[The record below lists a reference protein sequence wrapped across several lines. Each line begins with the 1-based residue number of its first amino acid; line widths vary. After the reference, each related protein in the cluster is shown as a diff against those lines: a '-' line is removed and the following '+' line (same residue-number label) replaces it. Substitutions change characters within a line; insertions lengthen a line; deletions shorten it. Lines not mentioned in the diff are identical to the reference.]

1 MQSLSIFLILMM
13 ILQFS
18 GCAQTT
24 STASVAPITDGG
36 TSPSRKTAA
45 PIINVGALPAQ
56 KTQSE
61 LGVGAEPYYAHRQES
76 KFGQDMSQKGIL
88 PVMVSLQNTGAQ
100 PLKVTPSLISLE
112 FQEGG
117 EVNANSTPTG
127 LLPDPPPSTGEKVA
141 RAVAVT
147 ALIAIMLGAGPY
159 AVDGM
164 DGVVALLFRKSPV
177 EIRKE
182 AIQKELQE
190 TELRE
195 VTLAKGESAQGF
207 VYFYIPQGVQQSAGA
222 HLIVPYLP
230 AQGRSGKV
238 RVPLGGM

>member
-1 MQSLSIFLILMM
+1 MQPLSIYLILMM
-13 ILQFS
+13 ICQFS
-18 GCAQTT
+18 GCAKTT

-36 TSPSRKTAA
+36 ASPPQKTAA
-45 PIINVGALPAQ
+45 PITNVGALPAQ

-61 LGVGAEPYYAHRQES
+61 LGVGAEPYYANRQES
-76 KFGQDMSQKGIL
+76 TFGQDMSQKGIL
-88 PVMVSLQNTGAQ
+88 PVMVFLQNTGAQ
-100 PLKVTPSLISLE
+100 PLKVTPTRISLE
-112 FQEGG
+112 FQDGG
-117 EVNANSTPTG
+117 EVNGNSTPTA
-127 LLPDPPPSTGEKVA
+127 LLPAPPPSTGEKVA
-141 RAVAVT
+141 WAVGVT
-147 ALIAIMLGAGPY
+147 ALVLIVLAAGPTTIP
-159 AVDGM
+159 
-164 DGVVALLFRKSPV
+164 ALRKSPAG
-177 EIRKE
+177 IRKE
-182 AIQKELQE
+182 KLQEELQK

>member
-1 MQSLSIFLILMM
+1 MQPLSLFLILMM

-36 TSPSRKTAA
+36 ASPSRKTAA
-45 PIINVGALPAQ
+45 TITNVGALPVQ

-61 LGVGAEPYYAHRQES
+61 LGVGAEPYYANRQES
-76 KFGQDMSQKGIL
+76 TFGQDMSQKGIL
-88 PVMVSLQNTGAQ
+88 PVMVFLQNTGGQ

-112 FQEGG
+112 FQDGG
-117 EVNANSTPTG
+117 EVNANSTPTD
-127 LLPDPPPSTGEKVA
+127 LLPAPPPSTGEKVA
-141 RAVAVT
+141 WAVGVT
-147 ALIAIMLGAGPY
+147 ALVLIVLAAGPTTIP
-159 AVDGM
+159 
-164 DGVVALLFRKSPV
+164 ALRKSPAG
-177 EIRKE
+177 IRKE
-182 AIQKELQE
+182 AIQEELQK

-195 VTLAKGESAQGF
+195 VILAKGESAQGF
-207 VYFYIPQGVQQSAGA
+207 IYFYIPQGVQQSAGA